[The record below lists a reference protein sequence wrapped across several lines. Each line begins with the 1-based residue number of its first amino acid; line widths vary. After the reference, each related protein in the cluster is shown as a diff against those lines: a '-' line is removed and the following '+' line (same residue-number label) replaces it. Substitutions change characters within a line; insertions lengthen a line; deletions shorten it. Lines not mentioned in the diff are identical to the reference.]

1 MLLHFPTL
9 DVLRLALSTGAI
21 PAEVAAAP
29 VEAHTADD
37 DSIVVEAALPTASVK
52 ALQALG
58 AVKVRTSALPRTTL
72 PNWLALLPLA
82 RREPAL
88 GDKTPVVFELESGPR
103 LAEVVAEILRLGN
116 DRQSFRHLTS
126 GESNRTLLRV
136 LGPPYYT
143 LLRALDTET
152 RDTESRNDNPRP
164 LMAFVEQVPRV
175 WVQLGYEHPLADRL
189 EVPPGK
195 WLFVRPLRAWEWI
208 DEGAFQDIY
217 GALEFPLP
225 AVDSA
230 WHDQP
235 LSEQIAVPLR
245 LTSMAETDPAE
256 LWVLSHNATQQI
268 EQLVGAS
275 DNELIARLAFA
286 VVQKNEPAASEVSPP
301 PERIPLVLLRVR
313 PSKLP
318 PPVLVLDG
326 VACRSYLNLPNL
338 FVPVGRRLHP
348 PLRRDVVT
356 RLLAA
361 DSGRLVWLEPGSAG
375 QFHPR
380 SIPDGAFRPLSAWV
394 DYVLDQQHEPL
405 AAWTAA
411 HQFDFAGFVCREE
424 EQPRDRPPR
433 KAERPTDPR
442 PASSPA
448 PSTQASTT
456 LEDELIFAEVVEK
469 ELVPPVELA
478 RAVPQP
484 SELQQRLSAA
494 ENQFLAIDGPL
505 DSPERALLWRE
516 MAHLNGALDRRL
528 DASLCWSQV
537 LWEQP
542 AAHRDAAVTWLGH
555 LGENGSGLRAAATDK
570 LRALAEGGLP
580 ERLELTQLAAQL
592 VRQATDNSKQPE
604 NHFSPEQ
611 LSIAGQVLARHE
623 QILPIRIAWLA
634 WVAIA
639 ELSHGDTLALAR
651 ARDRLLERLFQQG
664 LTAEH
669 DLPGFLR
676 AGSGADADRQR
687 VLGERLR
694 SLRDEVVEWIHEPP
708 SPLAQTRRYAELVFA
723 YGLAR
728 LGETAEAERIVGL
741 GPAADEPAGQ
751 RPCLGAP
758 GVRAANRRSGC
769 GDARRAA
776 QPGTALDH
784 GVDGPQ

>member
-1 MLLHFPTL
+1 M
-9 DVLRLALSTGAI
+9 
-21 PAEVAAAP
+21 
-29 VEAHTADD
+29 
-37 DSIVVEAALPTASVK
+37 
-52 ALQALG
+52 
-58 AVKVRTSALPRTTL
+58 
-72 PNWLALLPLA
+72 
-82 RREPAL
+82 
-88 GDKTPVVFELESGPR
+88 
-103 LAEVVAEILRLGN
+103 
-116 DRQSFRHLTS
+116 TS
-126 GESNRTLLRV
+126 GDSSRTLLRV

-143 LLRALDTET
+143 LLRALDADAGQAEQ
-152 RDTESRNDNPRP
+152 PP

-175 WVQLGYEHPLADRL
+175 WVQLGYEHPLAERL

-195 WLFVRPLRAWEWI
+195 WLFLRPPRDWQWI

-217 GALEFPLP
+217 GALEFPLA

-235 LSEQIAVPLR
+235 LVERISVPLR

-286 VVQKNEPAASEVSPP
+286 VVQKNEPATSEVSPP

-361 DSGRLVWLEPGSAG
+361 DASRLVWLEPGNAG
-375 QFHPR
+375 QFQPR

-394 DYVLDQQHEPL
+394 DYVLDEQHEPL
-405 AAWTAA
+405 SAWTAA
-411 HQFDFAGFVCREE
+411 HRFDFAGFVCQDDERPRERE
-424 EQPRDRPPR
+424 SRP
-433 KAERPTDPR
+433 AERPTEPR
-442 PASSPA
+442 PALSPA
-448 PSTQASTT
+448 PSTPTSTSP
-456 LEDELIFAEVVEK
+456 EDEPILAEVVE
-469 ELVPPVELA
+469 EEIVPPVELA

-494 ENQFLAIDGPL
+494 ENQFLAIEGPL
-505 DSPERALLWRE
+505 DSPERAILWRE

-542 AAHRDAAVTWLGH
+542 AAPRDAAVAWLGH
-555 LGENGSGLRAAATDK
+555 LGETGSGPRFPAPDK
-570 LRALAEGGLP
+570 LRTLAEGGMP

-592 VRQATDNSKQPE
+592 VRQAAEKSTPVE
-604 NHFSPEQ
+604 NRLSPEQ
-611 LSIAGQVLARHE
+611 ISLAGQILTRHE
-623 QILPIRIAWLA
+623 KVLPIRIAWLA

-639 ELSHGDTLALAR
+639 ELSHGDTLAL
-651 ARDRLLERLFQQG
+651 
-664 LTAEH
+664 
-669 DLPGFLR
+669 
-676 AGSGADADRQR
+676 
-687 VLGERLR
+687 
-694 SLRDEVVEWIHEPP
+694 
-708 SPLAQTRRYAELVFA
+708 
-723 YGLAR
+723 
-728 LGETAEAERIVGL
+728 
-741 GPAADEPAGQ
+741 
-751 RPCLGAP
+751 
-758 GVRAANRRSGC
+758 
-769 GDARRAA
+769 
-776 QPGTALDH
+776 
-784 GVDGPQ
+784 